1 MLDHAAIQIRAA
13 EAAAIACVKF
23 AFHRRGTRSLYRSS
37 EPQKLHRGKKQE
49 RQSCLSKISIALYSR
64 NYLYRCEERYCIAA
78 CPLLTLRPLSL
89 WSTPGR

>member
-1 MLDHAAIQIRAA
+1 MLDYAAIQIRAA

-49 RQSCLSKISIALYSR
+49 RQSCLSKISIALQYEVGTISIDAR
-64 NYLYRCEERYCIAA
+64 KDIVS
-78 CPLLTLRPLSL
+78 LRGALF
-89 WSTPGR
+89 